1 MQNVSE
7 TNITLKYKDY
17 NHMRNRIYKI
27 KMMKNILTLIVVS
40 LSISA
45 YCQTSQVYKSFDDKS
60 FSLYA
65 WRGNKI
71 MLLSSSNMLNPTTM
85 NKWVLK
91 MDTAYIFYTLCTGR
105 EPTFN
110 TGITY
115 IDKRATIAEVP
126 TTCGAGCG
134 YLGWSGIELQ
144 TSYFSSNYNYINREN
159 LYSQELFYELGR
171 NFWFFDNTLKY
182 QSNDPIA
189 TGYAVFMRFM
199 SMEAANV
206 LGAPFGSWTFS
217 QFKNNVINLLPTYMI
232 DQKLDWN
239 NTLGIGQGVPNS
251 NLGATDLFASFCFYL
266 KDNYGGSFW
275 VENVWKYAALRPK
288 ANTTQDAV
296 DNFIIASSQAAG
308 ENLSSL
314 FKYWKW
320 PISNNAILYIKS
332 LNLKEK

>member
-1 MQNVSE
+1 
-7 TNITLKYKDY
+7 
-17 NHMRNRIYKI
+17 MRNRIYNI

-45 YCQTSQVYKSFDDKS
+45 YCQTSQEYKSFDDKS
-60 FSLYA
+60 LPLYA

-91 MDTAYIFYTLCTGR
+91 MDTAYMFYTLCTGR

-134 YLGWSGIELQ
+134 YLGWTGIELQ
-144 TSYFSSNYNYINREN
+144 TMYFTSNYNYLNNEN

-171 NFWFFDNTLKY
+171 NFWFYDNTLKY
-182 QSNDPIA
+182 QTNDPIA

-199 SMEAANV
+199 AMEAANV
-206 LGAPFGSWTFS
+206 QGAPFGSWSFS
-217 QFKNNVINLLPTYMI
+217 EFKNNVINLLPSYLE
-232 DQKLDWN
+232 DQNLKWN
-239 NTLGIGQGVPNS
+239 NTLAIGKGVPNS
-251 NLGATDLFASFCFYL
+251 NVGATDLFASFCFYL
-266 KDNYGGSFW
+266 RNNYGGTRW

-296 DNFIIASSQAAG
+296 DNFIIASSQAAS

-320 PISNNAILYIKS
+320 PISNDAILYIKS